1 MLISLPVDV
10 GLTPWAQAQ
19 GSDVV
24 NQLTALTDAFNTA
37 LKSLGEGMSSMARK
51 Q

>member
-1 MLISLPVDV
+1 MEIDSLALLMDAVS
-10 GLTPWAQAQ
+10 QEFKI
-19 GSDVV
+19 
-24 NQLTALTDAFNTA
+24 LTDAFNTA